1 MIILRRYGQQV
12 NYQPEQFWSLCAAQR
27 FLRTDEIYDW
37 NGRRF
42 LRADQFSDIQPYL
55 PPMIVQ
61 ETIENLLGGAV
72 AVGVVLL
79 AGAGIAAVVDAV
91 FPNKPS
97 PRRRRDPAQKARPK
111 LRALRKLEERL
122 SAATRSRDMR
132 ILRET
137 RSPCRSQNQP
147 RQWWQQPS
155 QKSCVG
161 LQLVQLFKR
170 KNECSRLPEQSLD
183 D

>member
-97 PRRRRDPAQKARPK
+97 PRRRRDPNYEPLESWKRDLVRQRDQEICEYCGRRAPHVDHKTSRANGGSNL
-111 LRALRKLEERL
+111 LR
-122 SAATRSRDMR
+122 
-132 ILRET
+132 
-137 RSPCRSQNQP
+137 N
-147 RQWWQQPS
+147 
-155 QKSCVG
+155 
-161 LQLVQLFKR
+161 LVWA
-170 KNECSRLPEQSLD
+170 CS
-183 D
+183 